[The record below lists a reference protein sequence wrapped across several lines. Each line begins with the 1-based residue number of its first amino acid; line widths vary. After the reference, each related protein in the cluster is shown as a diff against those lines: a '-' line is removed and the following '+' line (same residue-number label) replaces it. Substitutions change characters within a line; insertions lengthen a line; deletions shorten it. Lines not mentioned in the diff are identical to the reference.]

1 MQYKTKRVPF
11 ELKNFDQETGIF
23 TGYAAVFGNVD
34 DGGDLIQPG
43 AFTKT
48 LKHNK
53 DRIKICWQHDPY
65 SPIGK
70 PIEMKE
76 DKKGLFV
83 KGQISNTSLG
93 KDVKILLKDGVINE
107 LSIGY
112 DTVKKEW
119 KDGVRHLKELKL
131 YEFSPVTWAMND
143 EALITSVKANED
155 IKEVLTKT
163 IELLDRLLEKTEVKE
178 KDSSELEMER
188 LVTSIDSLEKN
199 IGNKL
204 KKAN

>member
-11 ELKNFDQETGIF
+11 ELKDFDQKTGIF

-34 DGGDLIQPG
+34 AGGDLIQPG

-48 LKHNK
+48 LKDNK

-70 PIEMKE
+70 PLEMRE

-83 KGQISNTSLG
+83 KGQISDTSLG
-93 KDVKILLKDGVINE
+93 KDVKILMKDGVINE

-112 DTVKKEW
+112 DTVKKKW

-143 EALITSVKANED
+143 EAVITSVKANED
-155 IKEVLTKT
+155 IKEVLVKT
-163 IELLDRLLEKTEVKE
+163 IELLDRLLEKNEVEE
-178 KDSSELEMER
+178 KDSSELEMNR
-188 LVTSIDSLEKN
+188 LFTSIDSLEKN
-199 IGNKL
+199 IGSKL
-204 KKAN
+204 QEG

>member
-11 ELKNFDQETGIF
+11 ELKDFDQETGIF

-34 DGGDLIQPG
+34 AGGDLIQAG
-43 AFTKT
+43 AFSKT
-48 LKHNK
+48 LKDEK

-70 PIEMKE
+70 PIEMSE

-83 KGQISNTSLG
+83 KGQISDTSLG
-93 KDVKILLKDGVINE
+93 KDVKILMKDGVINE

-112 DTVKKEW
+112 DTVQKEW
-119 KDGVRHLKELKL
+119 KDGVRHLKEVKL

-143 EALITSVKANED
+143 EALITSVKGSCGVKD
-155 IKEVLTKT
+155 VLNRVVDV
-163 IELLDRLLEKTEVKE
+163 LDRLSEKSEVKE
-178 KDSSELEMER
+178 EDEVAKMMESMER
-188 LVTSIDSLEKN
+188 LERAVDK
-199 IGNKL
+199 G
-204 KKAN
+204 

>member
-1 MQYKTKRVPF
+1 MKYKTKRVHF
-11 ELKNFDQETGIF
+11 ELKDFDQETGIF
-23 TGYAAVFGNVD
+23 TGYAAVFSNVD
-34 DGGDLIQPG
+34 AGGDLIQPG

-48 LKHNK
+48 LKNNK

-70 PIEMKE
+70 PLEMRE

-83 KGQISNTSLG
+83 KGQISDTSLG
-93 KDVKILLKDGVINE
+93 KDVKILMKDGVINE

-143 EALITSVKANED
+143 EALITSVKANDD

-163 IELLDRLLEKTEVKE
+163 IELLDRFLEKTEVKE
-178 KDSSELEMER
+178 QDEVGKMLESVER
-188 LVTSIDSLEKN
+188 LGKAVEQRIEDSKGQK
-199 IGNKL
+199 I
-204 KKAN
+204 

>member
-11 ELKNFDQETGIF
+11 ELKDFDQETGVF

-34 DGGDLIQPG
+34 AGGDSIQAG
-43 AFTKT
+43 AFSKT
-48 LKHNK
+48 LKENK

-76 DKKGLFV
+76 DKKGLYV
-83 KGQISNTSLG
+83 KGQISDTSLG
-93 KDVKILLKDGVINE
+93 NDVKILMKDGVINE

-112 DTVKKEW
+112 DTVEKEW
-119 KDGVRHLKELKL
+119 KDGIRHLKEIKL

-143 EALITSVKANED
+143 EALITSVKSNYEM
-155 IKEVLTKT
+155 KKVLNRFADV
-163 IELLDRLLEKTEVKE
+163 LDRFLEKTEIKE
-178 KDSSELEMER
+178 EESRDLEMDR
-188 LVTSIDSLEKN
+188 LINSIDSLEKN
-199 IGNKL
+199 IGSKL
-204 KKAN
+204 KEAN